1 MAEKRDKRI
10 QVLLTERQVEGVR
23 KACEMTGWTE
33 TGLLRVGLSLVQRIL
48 REGRDCCKGGCL
60 AREVLGLLASG
71 GWLERD
77 LRGRSVLAKE
87 VLDTN
92 PPERAG
98 AIAHRMR
105 RPRKPKKV
113 H

>member
-1 MAEKRDKRI
+1 MGEKRDQRI
-10 QVLLTERQVEGVR
+10 QVLLTPRQVEGVK
-23 KACEMTGWTE
+23 KACELTGWTE

-48 REGRDCCKGGCL
+48 REGRDCCKGGCV

-77 LRGRSVLAKE
+77 LHGRSVVARE
-87 VLDTN
+87 VSDTN

-98 AIAHRMR
+98 VVAKRMA